1 MVEVKKE
8 LLSPCGLWCGVC
20 SIYIAHKNNNLK
32 FKEKLLPIYKAF
44 AKVLDDIACTGC
56 LSEGTVFPVCQVC
69 AIKKCCKDKKIDG
82 CYQCEEFPC
91 KYIDNF
97 PIPVGKKVI
106 LRSVPFWRQHGTEKY
121 VEAEMERYHCPEC
134 GNQLFR
140 GAKRCNKCKVP
151 VNVD

>member
-1 MVEVKKE
+1 MVEVKEE

-20 SIYIAHKNNNLK
+20 SIYIAHKSNNLK
-32 FKEKLLPIYKAF
+32 FKEKLLPIYRAF
-44 AKVLDDIACTGC
+44 AKTLDDIACTGC
-56 LSEGTVFPVCQVC
+56 LSEGTVFPVCKVC
-69 AIKKCCKDKKIDG
+69 SIKKCCKDRKIKG

-151 VNVD
+151 VSVD

>member
-1 MVEVKKE
+1 MVEVRKE

-32 FKEKLLPIYKAF
+32 FKEKLFPVYKAF
-44 AKVLDDIACTGC
+44 AKTADDIACTGC

-69 AIKKCCKDKKIDG
+69 AIKKCCKDKNIDG

-106 LRSVPFWRQHGTEKY
+106 LRSVPFWRQHGTEKF
-121 VEAEMERYHCPEC
+121 VEAEINRYHCPDC

-151 VNVD
+151 VNID

>member
-8 LLSPCGLWCGVC
+8 LLSPCGLWCGAC

-44 AKVLDDIACTGC
+44 AKDLDDIACTGC

-140 GAKRCNKCKVP
+140 GTKRCNKCKVP
-151 VNVD
+151 VNID

>member
-32 FKEKLLPIYKAF
+32 FKEKLFPVYKAF
-44 AKVLDDIACTGC
+44 AKTADDIACTGC

-69 AIKKCCKDKKIDG
+69 AIKKCCKDKNIDG

-106 LRSVPFWRQHGTEKY
+106 LRSVPFWRQHGTEKF
-121 VEAEMERYHCPEC
+121 VEAEINRYHCPDC

-151 VNVD
+151 VNID

>member
-8 LLSPCGLWCGVC
+8 LLAPCGLWCGVC
-20 SIYIAHKNNNLK
+20 SIYIAHENNNLK
-32 FKEKLLPIYKAF
+32 FKEKLLPVYKAF
-44 AKVLDDIACTGC
+44 AKTVDDIACTGC
-56 LSEGTVFPVCQVC
+56 LSEGTVFPVCQAC
-69 AIKKCCKDKKIDG
+69 AIKKCCKDKNIKG
-82 CYQCEEFPC
+82 CYQCDEFPC

-121 VEAEMERYHCPEC
+121 VEAEMNRYRCPDC

>member
-32 FKEKLLPIYKAF
+32 FKEKLFPIYKAF
-44 AKVLDDIACTGC
+44 AKTVDDIACTGC

-69 AIKKCCKDKKIDG
+69 AIKKCCKDKNIDG

-91 KYIDNF
+91 KYIDIF

-121 VEAEMERYHCPEC
+121 VEAEINRYHCPDC

>member
-8 LLSPCGLWCGVC
+8 LLAPCGLWCGVC

-32 FKEKLLPIYKAF
+32 FKEKLFPVYKAF
-44 AKVLDDIACTGC
+44 AKNLNDIACTGC

-69 AIKKCCKDKKIDG
+69 SIKKCCKGKNIEG

-91 KYIDNF
+91 KYTDNF

-106 LRSVPFWRQHGTEKY
+106 LRAVPFWRDHGTEKY
-121 VEAEMERYHCPEC
+121 IEAEMDRYRCPEC

>member
-44 AKVLDDIACTGC
+44 AKDLDDIACTGC

-140 GAKRCNKCKVP
+140 GAIRCNKCKVP